1 MSATGADSPSRTGK
15 PASEIAPIDCMAV
28 VQNARKAE
36 QYTNDTKKP
45 NFHTALHYSAMAD
58 EYSIPSNSQVLIG
71 EDKHRYYK
79 MKIFHTNFQNAERD
93 LLFAENLRQVVRLIL
108 ANAFRGPY
116 PELTTVLQDIAA
128 TYEDED
134 ESLVVQDV
142 GHKNLSVI
150 GCIQAKY
157 CHKTFKLLTL
167 SNNVPDYFRRAL
179 SSAYGSYDM
188 PDIVRFRNSSFQWCK
203 KFTFTSPDEERR
215 YTFKLGDYINVKQE
229 AQPTQGLQ
237 DIVRID
243 QIFIHKWDKEQRL
256 FIIRRIPR
264 QPEDAPFIIGLPMAL
279 PRKLYIVPIADDSD
293 ADRFAPHQMLKLG
306 GPDDKE
312 LLWMER
318 SLQWL

>member
-1 MSATGADSPSRTGK
+1 
-15 PASEIAPIDCMAV
+15 
-28 VQNARKAE
+28 
-36 QYTNDTKKP
+36 
-45 NFHTALHYSAMAD
+45 
-58 EYSIPSNSQVLIG
+58 
-71 EDKHRYYK
+71 
-79 MKIFHTNFQNAERD
+79 
-93 LLFAENLRQVVRLIL
+93 
-108 ANAFRGPY
+108 
-116 PELTTVLQDIAA
+116 VLQDIAA
-128 TYEDED
+128 TCPRLLNSVLPKSEQFEFAAVDEDED

-142 GHKNLSVI
+142 GHKNPSVI

-157 CHKTFKLLTL
+157 CHETLKLPTL
-167 SNNVPDYFRRAL
+167 SNNMPDDFRRAL

-237 DIVRID
+237 NIVRID

-256 FIIRRIPR
+256 FIMATRIDISDSFDQLLEYRILRRIPR
-264 QPEDAPFIIGLPMAL
+264 QPEDAPFIIGLPMVL
-279 PRKLYIVPIADDSD
+279 PCKLYIVPIADDSD
-293 ADRFAPHQMLKLG
+293 ADRSARHQMLKLG

>member
-1 MSATGADSPSRTGK
+1 MSKLMHTLLLEAILTKRATELLTMEDRLGISEIVINHREKLKILLAAAVSAMTSNPR
-15 PASEIAPIDCMAV
+15 PSEIALDRMAV

-58 EYSIPSNSQVLIG
+58 EYSIPSNRQVLIVARFT
-71 EDKHRYYK
+71 DRYYK

-128 TYEDED
+128 TCPRLLNSVRPKSEQFKFSAVGEDED

-142 GHKNLSVI
+142 GHKNPSVI

-157 CHKTFKLLTL
+157 CHETFKLPTL
-167 SNNVPDYFRRAL
+167 SNNMPDDFRRAL
-179 SSAYGSYDM
+179 LSTYGSYDM

-237 DIVRID
+237 DIGRID
-243 QIFIHKWDKEQRL
+243 QIFIHKWDKEQ
-256 FIIRRIPR
+256 
-264 QPEDAPFIIGLPMAL
+264 
-279 PRKLYIVPIADDSD
+279 
-293 ADRFAPHQMLKLG
+293 
-306 GPDDKE
+306 
-312 LLWMER
+312 
-318 SLQWL
+318 